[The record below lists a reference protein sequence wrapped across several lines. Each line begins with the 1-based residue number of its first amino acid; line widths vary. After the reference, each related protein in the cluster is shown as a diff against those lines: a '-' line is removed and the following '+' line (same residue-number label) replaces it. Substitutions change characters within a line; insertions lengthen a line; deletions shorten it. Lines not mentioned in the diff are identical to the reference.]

1 MKKRCTMSEST
12 LPSPESRILTLDEC
26 VRLRS
31 EWRRQGLSCALTNGC
46 FDILHRGHA
55 EYLQAAHDLADRLIV
70 LLNSDES
77 VRRLKG
83 PDRPVNTE
91 YDRAYLLSCLR
102 FVDAVVIFSSPRCTR
117 EIEALAPDF
126 YAKGADYTVETLNP
140 EERNALFRAG
150 TEIRFISFVPGHST
164 TGTIRKLRG
173 EKDS

>member
-1 MKKRCTMSEST
+1 MSDDFTSA
-12 LPSPESRILTLDEC
+12 PETRILTLSEC

-31 EWRRQGLSCALTNGC
+31 EWRAQGLSCALTNGC

-55 EYLQAAHDLADRLIV
+55 EYLLAARRLADRLIV

-83 PDRPVNTE
+83 PSRPVNTE
-91 YDRAYLLSCLR
+91 YDRAYLLSCFR
-102 FVDAVVIFSSPRCTR
+102 FVDAVVIFSSQRCTG
-117 EIEALAPDF
+117 EIEALKPDF

-140 EERNALFRAG
+140 EERDALFRAG
-150 TEIRFISFVPGHST
+150 TEIRFIPFVAGHST

-173 EKDS
+173 GDPS